1 MRRRLCAGGNARRNL
16 LFRGVLLWDGVS
28 GGEVAGLLAGVDAR
42 FGAEWSWGAVSGG
55 EEPGN
60 EVSGGGADVCV
71 GGGERRLLFTGVDAR
86 RNVLSGGVLP

>member
-1 MRRRLCAGGNARRNL
+1 M
-16 LFRGVLLWDGVS
+16 
-28 GGEVAGLLAGVDAR
+28 AGLLAGVDAR

-86 RNVLSGGVLP
+86 RNLLFRGVLP

>member
-1 MRRRLCAGGNARRNL
+1 MG
-16 LFRGVLLWDGVS
+16 
-28 GGEVAGLLAGVDAR
+28 
-42 FGAEWSWGAVSGG
+42 GAVSGG

-86 RNVLSGGVLP
+86 RNVLSGGALP